1 MEKVSI
7 VWRARGDLNPG
18 PPAPQAGALILAEL
32 RALRVCSLWKVL
44 GITVFIFLL
53 VGVLFIVS
61 IVFFYI
67 HLIHLISIAY
77 FLCFDSKVFL
87 VSG

>member
-1 MEKVSI
+1 
-7 VWRARGDLNPG
+7 
-18 PPAPQAGALILAEL
+18 
-32 RALRVCSLWKVL
+32 
-44 GITVFIFLL
+44 L

-77 FLCFDSKVFL
+77 FLRFDSKVFL